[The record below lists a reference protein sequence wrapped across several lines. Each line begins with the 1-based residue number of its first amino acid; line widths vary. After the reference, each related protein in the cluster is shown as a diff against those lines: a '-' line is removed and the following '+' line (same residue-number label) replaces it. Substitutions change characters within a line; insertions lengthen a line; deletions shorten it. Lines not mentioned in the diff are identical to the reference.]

1 MAGKGYSGEQFK
13 EISTKE
19 GCLTVE
25 LFGDKQEIPFKSVCF
40 ANSDGTIG
48 YAQMFIKGQDKLMF
62 ISKTPTCTVYTMP
75 ADRDDELPFGAQ
87 GVRVWGVIGGE
98 VDKYYEQHLRAL
110 KGETPVPDAG
120 WLKDELEKAPQTVMD
135 IAMKMLGQIL
145 DAMGGPDGMME
156 QMADAFTAPDG
167 PMAQMA
173 EGMGKAFEQMGTVE
187 NVDEAEKEGGGV
199 LRKKAKEIVRPAP
212 KPKRKVAVK
221 KKGKAKA
228 KRASP
233 KKAKHPAGRKGKK
246 KK

>member
-1 MAGKGYSGEQFK
+1 
-13 EISTKE
+13 
-19 GCLTVE
+19 
-25 LFGDKQEIPFKSVCF
+25 
-40 ANSDGTIG
+40 
-48 YAQMFIKGQDKLMF
+48 MFIKGQDKLMF
-62 ISKTPTCTVYTMP
+62 ISKTPTCTIYTML
-75 ADRDDELPFGAQ
+75 ADRDDELPFSGQ
-87 GVRVWGVIGGE
+87 GVRVWGVSGGE
-98 VDKYYEQHLRAL
+98 VDNYYEQHLRAL
-110 KGETPVPDAG
+110 KGEAPVSDAG
-120 WLKDELEKAPQTVMD
+120 WLKDELEQAPQTVMD

-145 DAMGGPDGMME
+145 ESMGGPEGMMN

-173 EGMGKAFEQMGTVE
+173 KGIGEAFGEMAPVE
-187 NVDEAEKEGGGV
+187 NVDDAEKESGGV
-199 LRKKAKEIVRPAP
+199 LTKKAERTIRPAP